1 MSTFQVR
8 SVNNV
13 FLALILNVYLS
24 YIIAQILRIAVET
37 FSQLLP
43 RATAL
48 AYSAGHNDFDSMNNF
63 AKGEESGE
71 GSKILDA
78 TKEVIGDANVQLKK
92 AVSLLT

>member
-1 MSTFQVR
+1 M
-8 SVNNV
+8 
-13 FLALILNVYLS
+13 ILNIYLS
-24 YIIAQILRIAVET
+24 TYQTHHCTNIGNTIAVET

-48 AYSAGHNDFDSMNNF
+48 SYSAGHNDFDSMNNF

-78 TKEVIGDANVQLKK
+78 TKEVIGEANVQLKK
-92 AVSLLT
+92 AVSLLTES